1 MYVHRTLRG
10 LYTHGMNSPLHPDSV
25 LPIHGKYHIVR
36 PLKVGGTAAIYLAV
50 MRGEDNFSREVVVKR
65 PLPHLMADLRSR
77 KMFVDEAHIASRL
90 NHPNICQV
98 LDLVSRQDEIYLVLE
113 YLRGVDL
120 REILKQCIR
129 AGHLIPPE
137 IAVWMGIEVCAGL
150 DFAHNALNRDGR
162 PLELVHRDVS
172 PKNIRITFSGSVKV
186 IDFGIAWATG
196 RQTETAAGTIKGTL
210 GYMSPEQILGDEI
223 DRRSDIFAFGICL
236 FQTLTNRN
244 PFDGPTLKERVRRLT
259 QAPVP
264 SVCDYNPSLDEEIGA
279 IVARCLDRDITRR
292 YARMCDVQVDLERYL
307 ARLQV
312 VSPTRRLVQFME
324 QIFPE
329 MHVSDEALAT
339 ALSELSQVT
348 GRIDTSLRLVF
359 PDDPPTEMGPVGGYA
374 AHGQTAAT
382 QGPAT
387 SATQQEGTRATQA
400 AGAPPQTYPYTEA
413 GQTRPMAAA
422 TAQIPALARLNDP
435 AVPEP
440 RSKLLLPVLALVAA
454 LVLGL
459 VFGIGLWMRPDQ
471 VLVTPLDPDLQPVA
485 ALDAGPKPAPRD
497 AAVAKPPAKVKP
509 PITKTIKRPPPRPK
523 PPAVKVDKQKA
534 RLMFRTARRFE
545 KAGRSD
551 DAQFMYHLAYASSG
565 SSANPSIF
573 LNLGLIYNADQDE
586 AKAQACLRRY
596 LKARPSATNAAQIRT
611 LLSSFSGSATVACVS
626 KSQVRGARKR
636 YARAGPIVDEWMQD
650 TLQQMLR

>member
-1 MYVHRTLRG
+1 MHSSL
-10 LYTHGMNSPLHPDSV
+10 PPDSV

-65 PLPHLMADLRSR
+65 PLPHLIADPRSR

-98 LDLVSRQDEIYLVLE
+98 LDLVSRQNEIYLVLE

-120 REILKQCIR
+120 REILKQCIHN
-129 AGHLIPPE
+129 GHLIPPE

-150 DFAHNALNRDGR
+150 DFAHNAMNREGR

-264 SVCDYNPSLDEEIGA
+264 SVCDYNPALDEEIEG

-292 YARMCDVQVDLERYL
+292 YPRMCDVQVDLERYL

-312 VSPTRRLVQFME
+312 VSPTRRLVQFLE

-329 MHVSDEALAT
+329 MHASDDGLAS

-359 PDDPPTEMGPVGGYA
+359 PDDPPTEMVPAVGNPAYA
-374 AHGQTAAT
+374 QTAAT
-382 QGPAT
+382 QGPVT
-387 SATQQEGTRATQA
+387 SATQQEGTHATQP
-400 AGAPPQTYPYTEA
+400 AGYPRQPDPYTEA
-413 GQTRPMAAA
+413 GNTRPM
-422 TAQIPALARLNDP
+422 PASTPQMP
-435 AVPEP
+435 APTRIIEPGVMPQP
-440 RSKLLLPVLALVAA
+440 RSKLLLPVVALVAVF
-454 LVLGL
+454 VLAVAFAVGL
-459 VFGIGLWMRPDQ
+459 RMRPDQ
-471 VLVTPLDPDLQPVA
+471 VLVTPVEPEVEA
-485 ALDAGPKPAPRD
+485 VVLDAGPKPAQLDP
-497 AAVAKPPAKVKP
+497 AVARVPATQVEPPDTQVEPANTKV
-509 PITKTIKRPPPRPK
+509 RPPRRPK
-523 PPAVKVDKQKA
+523 TPAVKVDKQKA
-534 RLMFRTARRFE
+534 RLMFRTARRFD

-551 DAQFMYHLAYASSG
+551 DAQFMYRLAFAASG
-565 SSANPSIF
+565 SGPNPSIF
-573 LNLGLIYNADQDE
+573 LNLGLIYNAAQDE

-596 LKARPSATNAAQIRT
+596 LKARPNATNGGQIRT
-611 LLSSFSGSATVACVS
+611 LLSSFSDTNKASCVS
-626 KSQVRGARKR
+626 KSEVRGATKR
-636 YARAGPIVDEWMQD
+636 YARVGPVVDQWLQD